1 MCKNLRFC
9 WVCKAD
15 RTTWKLTLQD
25 INKTPK
31 EPKTGRGFWF
41 FRCRVDVLQSW
52 FPRNTISFA
61 KFSVSTQCLFLL
73 VRSFVDLTFCGIF
86 VCGPLQFKCPFL
98 SAEPLA
104 SAVGPRSSK
113 VFLAGGWRSIA
124 SLRPE
129 LLQRR
134 PERALSDNR
143 TTERNVLLS
152 FILPPLFF
160 LFHTVYISK
169 CRRVI
174 NYRATKSRQRETK
187 IAKSHPA
194 EKTCNMQLCL
204 VRLAC
209 LKSWQTIK
217 DKG

>member
-1 MCKNLRFC
+1 M
-9 WVCKAD
+9 
-15 RTTWKLTLQD
+15 
-25 INKTPK
+25 
-31 EPKTGRGFWF
+31 
-41 FRCRVDVLQSW
+41 
-52 FPRNTISFA
+52 
-61 KFSVSTQCLFLL
+61 STQCLFLL
-73 VRSFVDLTFCGIF
+73 VRSFIDLTF
-86 VCGPLQFKCPFL
+86 CGPLQFKCPVL

-113 VFLAGGWRSIA
+113 VFLAGGWGSIA

-152 FILPPLFF
+152 FIPPPPPPTLLLLVAN
-160 LFHTVYISK
+160 LFHKVYISK

-187 IAKSHPA
+187 SAKSHG
-194 EKTCNMQLCL
+194 C
-204 VRLAC
+204 V
-209 LKSWQTIK
+209 
-217 DKG
+217 

>member
-1 MCKNLRFC
+1 MGRHTEL
-9 WVCKAD
+9 CKAD

-25 INKTPK
+25 INTTPK
-31 EPKTGRGFWF
+31 EPKTGRCFWF

-52 FPRNTISFA
+52 FSRSTISFV

-73 VRSFVDLTFCGIF
+73 VGSFIDPTFCDIF

-113 VFLAGGWRSIA
+113 VFLAGGWGSIA
-124 SLRPE
+124 WLRPE

-143 TTERNVLLS
+143 TTEGNVSLS
-152 FILPPLFF
+152 CILPRSSFYSIRF
-160 LFHTVYISK
+160 IYK

-187 IAKSHPA
+187 VAKSHPA
-194 EKTCNMQLCL
+194 EKTCSLE
-204 VRLAC
+204 C